1 MKKILFYTLLL
12 FGLLGAFSAFS
23 FFKNKPQKI
32 PIPPLTTINT
42 IEDIVQPFIENDRTK
57 GLSVGTYQD
66 GKIEFYNFGICSNEQ
81 PISPTEK
88 SIYEIGSITKT
99 FTTTVLAQMV
109 AEGKVNYEDP
119 IAKYLPKEIVNWS
132 AEVSITLEDLAIH
145 SSSLPRMPSNFI
157 KRAIFDMSN
166 PYKNYTVSDMYDF
179 LKEFEPAPKSTR
191 KVDYSNLG
199 MGLLGHILSN
209 VEGLSYEA
217 MVRKRIFQPLG
228 MDDSLIE
235 IAAGQLIQG
244 HDGSSSPTSQ
254 WDLPTF
260 AGAGAIRSNTTDM
273 MKYLMANINGAAPY
287 GLTHTPK
294 KDLSSFQ
301 KIGLAW
307 ISQTNDGLD
316 ITWHNGGTGGFRTFT
331 GFSKDKKVGVI
342 VMANSIQSVDA
353 MGIRLLQF
361 LAKPQS

>member
-1 MKKILFYTLLL
+1 MKKILFYILLA
-12 FGLLGAFSAFS
+12 FSLLGAYQAFS

-32 PIPPLTTINT
+32 PIPTLSEINT
-42 IEDIVQPFIENDRTK
+42 LEDIVQPFIANDRTK
-57 GLSVGTYQD
+57 GLSIGTFQD
-66 GKIEFYNFGICSNEQ
+66 GKIEFYNFGICSDEKQ
-81 PISPTEK
+81 VTPSEK

-109 AEGKVNYEDP
+109 VEGKINYEDP
-119 IAKYLPKEIVNWS
+119 ITKYLPKEIVNWS
-132 AEVSITLEDLAIH
+132 AAVSITLEDLATH

-179 LKEFEPAPKSTR
+179 LKDFEPSPKSAR

-199 MGLLGHILSN
+199 MGLLGHILAN
-209 VEGLSYEA
+209 VDDLSYEE
-217 MVRKRIFQPLG
+217 MVRKRIFQPLK

-244 HDGSSSPTSQ
+244 HDGSGNPTSQ

-273 MKYLMANINGAAPY
+273 MKYLVANINGAAPY
-287 GLTHTPK
+287 SLTHAPK
-294 KDLSSFQ
+294 KDYSSSK

-307 ISQTNDGLD
+307 ISQANNGLD
-316 ITWHNGGTGGFRTFT
+316 ITWHNGGTGGFRTYT

-353 MGIRLLQF
+353 IGIRLLQF
-361 LAKPQS
+361 LAK